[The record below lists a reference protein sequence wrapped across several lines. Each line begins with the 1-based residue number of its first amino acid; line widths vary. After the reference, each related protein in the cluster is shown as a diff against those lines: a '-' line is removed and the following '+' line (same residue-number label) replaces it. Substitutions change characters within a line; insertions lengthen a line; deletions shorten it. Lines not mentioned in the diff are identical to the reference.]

1 MSDPVVNESEDRDHQ
16 LAELLSDLADRVARN
31 VPVDLEQVCRQHP
44 LLAKDLRSLWGAVV
58 VAGVAGEA
66 YQEDGSP
73 ATEAASVSEGMY
85 QLPLRLGDYELLEEV
100 GRGGMGVVFRA
111 LQISLNREVA
121 VKMIAQG
128 RLASETDQARFD
140 SEAVAAARLEHPG
153 IVPVYDVSEFNGR
166 SFFSMQYVP
175 GPTLAD
181 RIHDGLLPQ
190 REAARIVSQV
200 ARSVEFAHSRGIL
213 HRDLKPSNILI
224 DSHGRP
230 LVTDF
235 GLAKQIADDADV
247 TRSGAVLGTPCYM
260 SPEQAAGRRGLIGP
274 ASDVYSLGCVL
285 YHALVGRPPLV
296 SDSAVEMVMMVLEQ
310 EPLPPRALRQGIDR
324 DLEMIVIK
332 CLQKPPDLRYATAAE
347 LADDLDAF
355 LSSEPVAAR
364 SGRFAQVLGRALR
377 ETHHAA
383 VLENW
388 GVLWMWHSLV
398 LLVACALTWRLQAY
412 GITNQLAFAALWT
425 VGWVAWATVFW
436 VLRRRM
442 GPVTF
447 VERQIAHVWGASM
460 LGIAALFPM
469 EASLGLPVLS
479 LTPLVGVIAAMVFV
493 VKAAMLSGAFYI
505 QVAALLLSAVA
516 MAVWPAQAH
525 LIFGVV
531 AAGSFFFPGLKYY
544 RQRRRNERLTAAT
557 RGHESS

>member
-1 MSDPVVNESEDRDHQ
+1 MPEPVDEKSDDREQQ
-16 LAELLSDLADRVARN
+16 LAELLSELADRVARN

-44 LLAKDLRSLWGAVV
+44 LLASELRRLWGAIV
-58 VAGVAGEA
+58 VAGAVGETYQRDAAVEDVAAVVNER
-66 YQEDGSP
+66 
-73 ATEAASVSEGMY
+73 MF
-85 QLPLRLGDYELLEEV
+85 QLPQRWGDYELQQEV

-111 LQISLNREVA
+111 RQISLNREVA

-140 SEAVAAARLEHPG
+140 SEALSAAQLEHPG
-153 IVPVYDVSEFNGR
+153 IVAVYDVDEFDGR

-200 ARSVEFAHSRGIL
+200 ARAVEFAHSRGVL

-224 DSHGRP
+224 DSHGQP
-230 LVTDF
+230 LVSDF
-235 GLAKQIADDADV
+235 GLAKQLSNDSDV

-260 SPEQAAGRRGLIGP
+260 SPEQAAGRRGTIGP

-310 EPLPPRALRQGIDR
+310 EPLPPRTLRQGLDR

-332 CLQKPPDLRYATAAE
+332 CLQKPADLRYSTAAE

-355 LSSEPVAAR
+355 LNSEPVTAR
-364 SGRFAQVLGRALR
+364 SGRFAQVIGRALR

-398 LLVACALTWRLQAY
+398 LLIACALTWRLQAL

-425 VGWVAWATVFW
+425 AGWIAWATVFW
-436 VLRRRM
+436 ILRRRM

-447 VERQIAHVWGASM
+447 VERQIAHVWAASM

-469 EASLGLPVLS
+469 EAQLGLPVLS
-479 LTPLVGVIAAMVFV
+479 LTPLLGVIAAMVFV

-505 QVAALLLSAVA
+505 QVVALLLSAVA

-531 AAGSFFFPGLKYY
+531 AAASFFFPGLKYY
-544 RQRRRNERLTAAT
+544 RQRRRNERLLETS
-557 RGHESS
+557 RDREPS

>member
-85 QLPLRLGDYELLEEV
+85 QLPLRLGDYELLEEI

-153 IVPVYDVSEFNGR
+153 IVPVYDVDEFDGR

-235 GLAKQIADDADV
+235 GLAKQISDDADV

>member
-153 IVPVYDVSEFNGR
+153 IVPVYDVSEFDGR
-166 SFFSMQYVP
+166 SFFSMQYIP

-235 GLAKQIADDADV
+235 GLAKQISDDADV

-557 RGHESS
+557 RGHEPS

>member
-85 QLPLRLGDYELLEEV
+85 QLPLRLGDYELLEEI

-153 IVPVYDVSEFNGR
+153 IVPVYDVSEFDGR
-166 SFFSMQYVP
+166 SFFSMQYIP

-235 GLAKQIADDADV
+235 GLAKQISDDADV

-557 RGHESS
+557 RGHEPS

>member
-153 IVPVYDVSEFNGR
+153 IVPVYDVSEFDGR

-235 GLAKQIADDADV
+235 GLAKQISDDADV

-557 RGHESS
+557 RGHEPS

>member
-85 QLPLRLGDYELLEEV
+85 QLPLRLGDYELLEEI

-153 IVPVYDVSEFNGR
+153 IVPVYDVDEFDGR

-235 GLAKQIADDADV
+235 GLAKQISDDADV

-557 RGHESS
+557 RGHEPS

>member
-153 IVPVYDVSEFNGR
+153 IVPVYDVSEFDGR

-235 GLAKQIADDADV
+235 GLAKQISDDADV

-557 RGHESS
+557 RGHERS